1 MLPLASLRQ
10 SGVLVVWQF
19 AQTGCGRSS
28 CETDLRFL
36 PRVRPVFWIFG
47 FRVAALIA
55 VDAKFKSL
63 DEEHLSQTGP
73 CPLSRLHDV
82 SRNTISHFEQRVR
95 DFLRGEM
102 DAGMKGRGGRE
113 RKNKE
118 GKKPKK
124 KT

>member
-1 MLPLASLRQ
+1 M
-10 SGVLVVWQF
+10 
-19 AQTGCGRSS
+19 
-28 CETDLRFL
+28 
-36 PRVRPVFWIFG
+36 
-47 FRVAALIA
+47 
-55 VDAKFKSL
+55 DAKFKSL

-124 KT
+124 KPKRPPTLSSGHIDPIKRFGWRLIRRPPPP